1 MEEKKKT
8 PFPGTF
14 SKNSKNLQYS
24 YRFCFELSLLV
35 TWYKKI
41 TNFTCISILA
51 TTHKLAK
58 WKIKVYMRISM
69 WKEMDILAIVWKR
82 EQKVQNN
89 DSNKNNW

>member
-14 SKNSKNLQYS
+14 SKNSKNLQYF

-35 TWYKKI
+35 TRYKNI
-41 TNFTCISILA
+41 TNFYMHFNLA

-58 WKIKVYMRISM
+58 SKIKVYMRISM
-69 WKEMDILAIVWKR
+69 
-82 EQKVQNN
+82 
-89 DSNKNNW
+89 